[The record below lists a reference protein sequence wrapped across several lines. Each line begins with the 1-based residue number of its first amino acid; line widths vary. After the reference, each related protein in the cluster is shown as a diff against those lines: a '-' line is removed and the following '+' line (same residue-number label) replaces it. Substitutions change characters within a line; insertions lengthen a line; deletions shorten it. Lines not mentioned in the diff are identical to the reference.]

1 VSPQDVKKQK
11 RPLESTTENSPTSK
25 RSKVGDQEKKS
36 SSFSK
41 LLKKVS
47 TTGESKP
54 SGAKSADAASSH
66 KANAL
71 SNGQASAV
79 EKSITKKSAK
89 RVKWSDHFGGNLSTS
104 RLINGDAVESEDAPG
119 KHPNVS
125 WSDRK
130 KRDRLREKELLAQA
144 KLVN

>member
-1 VSPQDVKKQK
+1 VKKKK

-25 RSKVGDQEKKS
+25 RSKGADQEKKS

-47 TTGESKP
+47 TTSEGRP
-54 SGAKSADAASSH
+54 SGAKSDEAASPD
-66 KANAL
+66 KANAI
-71 SNGQASAV
+71 SNGQAPGA
-79 EKSITKKSAK
+79 EKLIPKKSAK
-89 RVKWSDHFGGNLSTS
+89 RVKWSDHFGGNLSTF
-104 RLINGDAVESEDAPG
+104 RVMNDDAVESADAPVEQ
-119 KHPNVS
+119 PNVS

-144 KLVN
+144 K